1 MTELHH
7 HSHHQQ
13 QSSDRIGWALSVT
26 LGFIN
31 SVVVKTG
38 KVLETENLHNS
49 EYLVAQEK
57 LPEHAGINQSHRT

>member
-1 MTELHH
+1 MTDLHH

-13 QSSDRIGWALSVT
+13 QSSDRIGWALSVM

-49 EYLVAQEK
+49 E
-57 LPEHAGINQSHRT
+57 H